1 MMSER
6 TKRIIIVV
14 SVLIIHL
21 IIATN
26 IRFLAREN
34 NWNWI
39 IQLILGSIPS
49 LYSVIGLTS
58 LANLIDKKRKLKM
71 PFIVGVA
78 SLLYEVTGDFG
89 RTSGSGTF
97 VDYYDIVAILIGVL
111 LSYLIERK
119 FNTLS
124 TTRIDN

>member
-6 TKRIIIVV
+6 TKRIIIVI
-14 SVLIIHL
+14 SVVVIHL

-26 IRFLAREN
+26 IRFIAREN
-34 NWNWI
+34 NWIWV
-39 IQLILGSIPS
+39 IQIILGSIPS

-58 LANLIDKKRKLKM
+58 LANIFEQKRKLKM
-71 PFIVGVA
+71 PLIVGIA

-97 VDYYDIVAILIGVL
+97 VDYYDVAAILIGVF

-119 FNTLS
+119 FNSNKVTKP
-124 TTRIDN
+124 DN

>member
-1 MMSER
+1 MNEKAER
-6 TKRIIIVV
+6 NKRIVIVV

-26 IRFLAREN
+26 IRFIAHEN

-39 IQLILGSIPS
+39 TQIVLGSIPS

-58 LANLIDKKRKLKM
+58 LANLFEKKRKAQM
-71 PFIVGVA
+71 PFIVGLA

-89 RTSGSGTF
+89 RTSGSGTV
-97 VDYYDIVAILIGVL
+97 VDYYDISAILIGVL
-111 LSYLIERK
+111 LAYLIEKWFREK
-119 FNTLS
+119 SISFE
-124 TTRIDN
+124 